1 MNKYSITKQPPLI
14 LKEVAARHKKYR
26 KNRKISQEAL
36 AERSGISL
44 GSLKRFE
51 STGQIS
57 FESLLRLAHF
67 FGLLDHFS
75 ALFEEK
81 EDMKKIAE
89 LFNDKTK

>member
-1 MNKYSITKQPPLI
+1 MNKYSTNKQPPLV

-26 KNRKISQEAL
+26 KNRKISQESL
-36 AERSGISL
+36 AERSGVSL

-67 FGLLDHFS
+67 FDVLDHFS
-75 ALFEEK
+75 TLFEEK

-89 LFNDKTK
+89 LFHIKSK